1 MRENEKRPG
10 PESEA
15 IPTWSTSNHH
25 EAGSSFHHNGNREQR
40 ERFTR
45 TYYRSPRWDC
55 GCHVPCRCE
64 WHAKPTPK
72 RVDAYR
78 EALEHLAGLGLLAGA
93 LTPELRELWRRGG
106 DDRQV
111 AERVARRWAA

>member
-1 MRENEKRPG
+1 MPHEKSPGLRP
-10 PESEA
+10 EA
-15 IPTWSTSNHH
+15 IPASTTSNHH
-25 EAGSSFHHNGNREQR
+25 EADRSLNHNGNGEQR

-45 TYYRSPRWDC
+45 AYYRSPRWDC

-64 WHAKPTPK
+64 WHANPTPK

-78 EALEHLAGLGLLAGA
+78 EAVEHLAGLGLLPGA
-93 LTPELRELWRRGG
+93 LAPELRQLWRRGG
-106 DDRQV
+106 ADRHV